1 MEFSDDIRANHR
13 NLSPAAERF
22 LDFLRESPER
32 IGQLNGLAA
41 GLPGWTRTYPDT
53 QLTWP
58 TFVGEEKMRQI
69 KRATVGVSELIKSIP
84 AVVFDGDCKAIS
96 DFYGYGEPALVEQ
109 LLTRPNGMEGAV
121 ARCDF
126 MDGVEG
132 FKCCEVNMASNVG
145 GWECQFWEERYFNHP
160 VISQFIDEHCPK
172 VTHHNPL
179 RTLCS
184 HIVEDTTSN
193 EICTEGVL
201 NVAVMTG
208 RDHPMGP
215 VGTCLA
221 RQTYE
226 TFLRETGNGLTGE
239 LIFCSDAAD
248 LSVKKMSV
256 YAGGKRIH
264 AVVEYSFRIIPEPV
278 LWCQKAGTVCV
289 YNGLLVKMLVDKRN
303 LALLSEFEDSEYFET
318 EERALIRD
326 HIPWSRIVADVQTT
340 YRGEAVSLP
349 RFLVSNRAALVLKP
363 GLQSG
368 GKDVYIGKFTDAGRW
383 ERLVRRAG
391 REGWIAQD
399 YIEPRLRLY
408 TNGVDLA
415 LTQVAVWGMFSFG
428 ERYGGGYLR
437 MLPHG
442 ARSGVVNSCGGAI
455 EGPIFEV

>member
-1 MEFSDDIRANHR
+1 MEITDDIRANHR

-22 LDFLRESPER
+22 LDFLQESPER
-32 IGQLNGLAA
+32 TAQLNGLAE

-84 AVVFDGDCKAIS
+84 AIVFDGDCKAIS
-96 DFYGYGEPALVEQ
+96 DFYGYGEPSLVEQ
-109 LLTRPNGMEGAV
+109 LLTPPNGLDGAV

-126 MDGVEG
+126 MDGLEG

-145 GWECQFWEERYFNHP
+145 GWECLFWEEKYFKHP
-160 VISQFIDEHCPK
+160 VISQFIEEHRLK

-179 RTLCS
+179 RSMCA

-193 EICTEGVL
+193 EICTDGVL
-201 NVAVMTG
+201 NIAVMTG
-208 RDHPMGP
+208 RDLP
-215 VGTCLA
+215 VGPSGMRLA
-221 RQTYE
+221 RQHFE
-226 TFLRETGNGLTGE
+226 TFLRETGDGLTGE
-239 LIFCSDAAD
+239 LFFCAD
-248 LSVKKMSV
+248 PAELSVKNMHV
-256 YAGGKRIH
+256 YAGGKRVH
-264 AVVEYSFRIIPEPV
+264 AVVEYVYRIIPDTV

-303 LALLSEFEDSEYFET
+303 LALLSEYEDSEYFEAD
-318 EERALIRD
+318 ERALIRD

-340 YRGEAVSLP
+340 YRGETVSLP
-349 RFLVSNRAALVLKP
+349 RFLNANRAALILKP
-363 GLQSG
+363 ALQSG
-368 GKDVYIGKFTDAGRW
+368 GKDVYVGKFTDAGRW
-383 ERLVRRAG
+383 ERLAQRAG

-408 TNGVDLA
+408 TDSVDA
-415 LTQVAVWGMFSFG
+415 AVPMTVVWGMFSFG